1 MDTNEGASGDEN
13 SDVYTV
19 CQFGSGVVIGPVT
32 FSAALLRVTE
42 QVYPLSL
49 SFGKSMS
56 RGDSVTI

>member
-49 SFGKSMS
+49 SF
-56 RGDSVTI
+56 